1 VLDGSRSGGVGN
13 SFPLANL
20 IDTRLHTEDTVDTLH
35 RCRQRSRIVVI
46 ALDDKSACLPQRLC
60 RRLVGVTG
68 ECPNTPAFA
77 QQMTGGCA
85 ALPTGCSQ
93 D

>member
-1 VLDGSRSGGVGN
+1 LHG
-13 SFPLANL
+13 
-20 IDTRLHTEDTVDTLH
+20 RL
-35 RCRQRSRIVVI
+35 QRRPIVII
-46 ALDDKSACLPQRLC
+46 ALDDFSACLMQRLC
-60 RRLVGVTG
+60 RWLVAVTG

-85 ALPTGCSQ
+85 ALPTGCPQ